1 MPIFWQ
7 KFISF
12 LIVERATSCGVVTM
26 IAPSGF
32 ALSNSLI
39 TVKCSSD
46 VPGGVSVEENILFSG
61 LNVYF
66 KSGITLHH
74 NW

>member
-12 LIVERATSCGVVTM
+12 LIVERAISCGVVTM

-46 VPGGVSVEENILFSG
+46 VPGGVSVEK
-61 LNVYF
+61 YF
-66 KSGITLHH
+66 YFLVKHIF
-74 NW
+74 